1 MKKWIFILVTVIFIV
16 LIISLTFDKKT
27 PPQPMKTTSTTPSL
41 TVRKQ
46 SITINSEG
54 TPLQVSWAAA
64 LPPQVSLY
72 TNLTDKKISNEIMAE
87 KNCKILING
96 GFYST
101 TNTHLGLIVS
111 NFETISPLIQ
121 SSLFNGFLWIDSA
134 GAKISAASPQNTV
147 RLALQSGPLIML
159 NNQKLP
165 LEIRNDKPAR
175 RMIAA
180 IDNNGLLVF
189 IAIYNEKSKLQG
201 PLLGQLPNIIES
213 FKKKARINIV
223 DAINLDG
230 GSASAFIAGDESI
243 RELAQIGS
251 YFCIIN

>member
-1 MKKWIFILVTVIFIV
+1 MILALVA
-16 LIISLTFDKKT
+16 IISITAIINPNFAKKN
-27 PPQPMKTTSTTPSL
+27 PPQATKTTSISPSL
-41 TVRKQ
+41 TIRKQ
-46 SITINSEG
+46 STTIDSEG
-54 TPLQVSWAAA
+54 NLLRASWAIAT
-64 LPPQVSLY
+64 PQQVNLY
-72 TNLTDKKISNEIMAE
+72 TNLTDKKTSTEIMAE
-87 KNCKILING
+87 KNCKTLING

-101 TNTHLGLIVS
+101 ANTHLGLVIS

-121 SSLFNGFLWIDSA
+121 SSLFNGFLWIDPT
-134 GAKISAASPQNTV
+134 GATISTVSPQNTV

-159 NNQKLP
+159 NNKKLP
-165 LEIRNDKPAR
+165 LKIINDKPAR

-189 IAIYNEKSKLQG
+189 IVIYNEKSELQG

-213 FKKKARINIV
+213 FKQKTRINIV